1 MDAEA
6 DHSILIDNPLAHEN
20 LADNQI
26 SASHEGNRKRRS
38 NQAASLDQAESSK
51 AKRKLVLD
59 DIEEDCTNSPT
70 VISNEVPVLV
80 AESQED
86 DHDDL
91 ADFALVGIE
100 GIPKPLP
107 FIDPSIPLVHAAGES
122 SHDQS
127 ELPSNTTQIYMPAV
141 EASEINAYI
150 NGNFLSAYFSFFLVH
165 YMILFRFLL
174 YQLYVTC

>member
-51 AKRKLVLD
+51 AKRKLELD
-59 DIEEDCTNSPT
+59 DIEDCTNSPPT

-91 ADFALVGIE
+91 ADFALVAIE

-150 NGNFLSAYFSFFLVH
+150 NGNFLSASFSFFLVH